1 MSSTLL
7 SRAGRKT
14 WARLI
19 GWIVLLV
26 IMVAMGV
33 VWAAPNSVLRGVA
46 ELWVVSDDLD
56 QADAIVVLGGGLD
69 VRPFAAAD
77 LYKRGISGRVLVANA
92 YLGQGRREVLNLLP
106 SHAELNR
113 AVLVKHGVPSTAI
126 IEFGDQV
133 SSTYEEARAVLAW
146 AKASGAKSVIV
157 PMDIFST
164 RRVRWIFNR
173 ELAPAGIRVT
183 VQAATPREYGIDDWW
198 RHEEGLISFQN
209 EVIKFIYYRLKY

>member
-1 MSSTLL
+1 MTSTLPF
-7 SRAGRKT
+7 RAGRRNR
-14 WARLI
+14 ARLI
-19 GWIVLLV
+19 GLVSLLV
-26 IMVAMGV
+26 IVVAAGW
-33 VWAAPNSVLRGVA
+33 VWAAPTPVLRGVA
-46 ELWVVSDDLD
+46 GLWVVSDDLD
-56 QADAIVVLGGGLD
+56 RADAIVVLGGGLD

-77 LYKRGISGRVLVANA
+77 LYKRGISSKILVANA

-113 AVLVKHGVPSTAI
+113 AVLVKHGVPSAAI
-126 IEFGDQV
+126 TEFGDQV

-146 AKASGAKSVIV
+146 AKTSGAKSVII

-173 ELAPAGIRVT
+173 QLAPAGIRVI
-183 VQAATPREYGIDDWW
+183 VQAVAPREFGIDDWW
-198 RHEEGLISFQN
+198 QHEEGLISFQN